1 MGLPPDLIELLSV
14 FAEER
19 VDYLL
24 IGGQALA
31 PPSRIDLMK
40 EVPGGDFDAAYSA
53 RAWPAAARELRIG
66 TFGIRDMEERVD
78 RVVALACH
86 EAAAL

>member
-1 MGLPPDLIELLSV
+1 MRHILLALGLLL
-14 FAEER
+14 
-19 VDYLL
+19 
-24 IGGQALA
+24 LA
-31 PPSRIDLMK
+31 SC
-40 EVPGGDFDAAYSA
+40 AS
-53 RAWPAAARELRIG
+53 G